1 MSLLLIGPTSSV
13 LIVLIPAGGGE
24 GAGAISMSMLSSLE
38 SAECG
43 AYLHPSAVQ
52 ATSPQLHF
60 PTHASAH
67 FRSWSS
73 FGTNTFRCVR
83 ICGTVH
89 STCAAGEVTVGND
102 HSSSVSFSGT
112 QCSRPSQICTPSAR
126 RRLEKAPAFSVSV
139 RVTVPFPCFTLAR
152 KSASSMTSPVGRP
165 VFFVHLVPEGTRM
178 GWDDAAS
185 IAKRPR
191 QMWW

>member
-1 MSLLLIGPTSSV
+1 MHHICRTFSSSFKQIHHNHSAYTPQRIQITT
-13 LIVLIPAGGGE
+13 LRTNSHSGMDPH
-24 GAGAISMSMLSSLE
+24 SLE
-38 SAECG
+38 SVECG

-60 PTHASAH
+60 PTHVSAH

-89 STCAAGEVTVGND
+89 STCAAGEVAVGND
-102 HSSSVSFSGT
+102 HSTSVSLSGT

-126 RRLEKAPAFSVSV
+126 RRLEKTPAFSVSV
-139 RVTVPFPCFTLAR
+139 RVTMPCPSFTLAR
-152 KSASSMTSPVGRP
+152 KSLLSYV
-165 VFFVHLVPEGTRM
+165 
-178 GWDDAAS
+178 
-185 IAKRPR
+185 R
-191 QMWW
+191 QRLQARSAGVQG